1 MNNDKKHV
9 WDNVNN
15 VKTLL
20 KVFFTICVLLFGV
33 DFIVHRTAHM
43 PWEAWPGFY
52 AIFGFVACVIL
63 VLVAKYVL
71 RPMVK
76 RDEDYYE

>member
-1 MNNDKKHV
+1 MNNDKKHI
-9 WDNVNN
+9 WDDPKN

-20 KVFFTICVLLFGV
+20 KVFFTTCFLLFII
-33 DFIVHRTAHM
+33 DFIIHRHAHM

-52 AIFGFVACVIL
+52 AFFGFVACVVL

-71 RPMVK
+71 RTLVK
-76 RDEDYYE
+76 RDERYYE